1 MPINIQWQGLYPAT
15 VLPFNEDCLIDDS
28 ELRRL
33 LRFLMKVQGVS
44 GFLCNGHAG
53 DCWSL
58 TREERKQVINIHV
71 EEVGSHLPIV
81 SAIGGEST
89 REAIEQM
96 REAKDAGA
104 SAVLVM
110 PPGIFRNISIQ
121 GPEMPYSFF
130 SSLAEAVDI
139 PIIVFQHPIFRGNN
153 YSPETLATL
162 TGINNVVAIKETVW
176 DIKLYER
183 DLVALRQAPRR
194 IPILTAN
201 DTLLLTSFVLG
212 DSEGALIGLGSL
224 VPHWVV
230 EMFEAVKRNDLIKAR
245 EINDRLFPIVELLY
259 YTPGLNTYSAIK
271 EALYILGV
279 FTKPGIPRPPLQALT
294 EEDTDAIRQAL
305 RISGLEEFY
314 RKLDIE
320 SLIRS

>member
-1 MPINIQWQGLYPAT
+1 MPSNIQWQGLYPAT
-15 VLPFNEDCLIDDS
+15 VLPFHEDYSIDEM

-58 TREERKQVINIHV
+58 TREERKQVIEIHV
-71 EEVGSHLPIV
+71 EEAGGHLPIIA
-81 SAIGGEST
+81 AIGGEST

-104 SAVLVM
+104 STVLVM
-110 PPGIFRNISIQ
+110 PPGIFRNISVQ

-130 SSLAEAVDI
+130 TSLAEAVDI
-139 PIIVFQHPIFRGNN
+139 PMIVFQHPIFRGNN
-153 YSPETLATL
+153 YSAETLAKL
-162 TGINNVVAIKETVW
+162 TEINNIVAIKETVW

-224 VPHWVV
+224 TPHWVV
-230 EMFEAVKRNDLIKAR
+230 EMFEAVKSNDLIKAR

-271 EALYILGV
+271 EALYVLGM
-279 FTKPGIPRPPLQALT
+279 FTKPSIPRPPLQVLT
-294 EEDTDAIRQAL
+294 KEYAEAVRHAL
-305 RISGLEEFY
+305 RISGLEELY

-320 SLIRS
+320 SLVGA